1 MTPILP
7 GGIVQ
12 TCHPAR
18 LRPVPAMSLT
28 KVKVEKTDLEAANAR
43 NRLEAILQGLLD
55 RNEADREQMEDD
67 GGKASTDPHSKDSS
81 PSAAGKRPPA
91 RLSHHRRKKRKE
103 EDGITE
109 TGQPKANTF
118 VIRLFDRSVDLAQFS
133 EDTPLYPVCRA
144 WLRNAPGAKVPE
156 RPSTPT
162 PSEEGDVVNGSSQNI
177 YHLPLPVPCPVTE
190 SGDPVNL
197 RIPSPFPRDEDQLNL
212 SIPAEQTPSMTTLIC
227 RNMERWKKVRQ
238 RWKDASYQNQQ
249 RYTQS
254 MKILKEMYERQ

>member
-1 MTPILP
+1 
-7 GGIVQ
+7 
-12 TCHPAR
+12 
-18 LRPVPAMSLT
+18 MSLA

-55 RNEADREQMEDD
+55 RSEADREQMEDD
-67 GGKASTDPHSKDSS
+67 GGKVSIDPHCKDSS

-103 EDGITE
+103 EDGIAE
-109 TGQPKANTF
+109 SGQPKTNTF

-162 PSEEGDVVNGSSQNI
+162 PSEEGEVVNGSSQNI
-177 YHLPLPVPCPVTE
+177 YHLPPPTPRPMTE
-190 SGDPVNL
+190 NGEPINL
-197 RIPSPFPRDEDQLNL
+197 RMPSPIPRDDDPLNL
-212 SIPAEQTPSMTTLIC
+212 TIPIEQSPSMTTLIC

-238 RWKDASYQNQQ
+238 RWKEASYQNQQ